1 MITPNSRVVRRALAA
16 VALAAGLCALV
27 LPRVFAA
34 GVAYPA
40 VVHAAEARVAGS
52 LERNSVSFLSLSGIK
67 AVMASIEGS
76 AVGVG
81 FHLEVGDLIQPAY
94 DYVDFVWHAFLYAL
108 ALLGLYALAMET
120 GILWLGFPV
129 LGIGLMA
136 WGAGALDLRYAAG
149 LRSFGRRAI
158 ALGLVVAYVVP
169 VSLLLSYVVAQRYLV
184 PLEERTVQ
192 RIEETRAPL
201 AEAAERMR
209 NLRDKISILEP
220 GKSVDAVGREA
231 HEIADE
237 VSDSIWARLQAF
249 LALVLIVLVELLLLP
264 FLSAFVI
271 YRALSLAL
279 RGPERNR

>member
-1 MITPNSRVVRRALAA
+1 MVTPNPRVVRRALAA
-16 VALAAGLCALV
+16 AALAAGLCALV
-27 LPRVFAA
+27 LPRVFGA

-40 VVHAAEARVAGS
+40 VVRAAETRVDGS
-52 LERNSVSFLSLSGIK
+52 LERNSVTFLSLSGIK

-149 LRSFGRRAI
+149 LRSFGRRVI
-158 ALGLVVAYVVP
+158 AFGLVVAYVVP
-169 VSLLLSYVVAQRYLV
+169 VSLLLSYAVAQRYLV
-184 PLEERTVQ
+184 PLEARTAQ

-201 AEAAERMR
+201 TEAAERMR
-209 NLRDKISILEP
+209 KLRDKISILEP

-231 HEIADE
+231 RVIADE
-237 VSDSIWARLQAF
+237 VSEAIWARLQAF

-279 RGPERNR
+279 RAPERNR

>member
-1 MITPNSRVVRRALAA
+1 MMTPNSRVVRRALAA

-52 LERNSVSFLSLSGIK
+52 LERNSVTFLSLSGIK

-94 DYVDFVWHAFLYAL
+94 DYVDFVWHAFLYSL

-136 WGAGALDLRYAAG
+136 WGAGALDLRWAAG
-149 LRSFGRRAI
+149 LRSFGRRVI
-158 ALGLVVAYVVP
+158 AFGLVVAYVVP
-169 VSLLLSYVVAQRYLV
+169 LSLLLSYLVAQHYLV
-184 PLEERTVQ
+184 PLEERTAQ

-209 NLRDKISILEP
+209 KLRGKISILEP

-231 HEIADE
+231 REIADE

-271 YRALSLAL
+271 YRALSRAL
-279 RGPERNR
+279 RAPERNR